1 MRIIR
6 FLRAVC
12 IFPARDAIM
21 KRLLLLG
28 GGHSHVE
35 VVRRFADAPPG
46 ACKVRLISPDR
57 YTPYSGML
65 PGLVAGHYTFGECHI
80 DLERLCRHAGVE
92 LHATAAKRIDPEN
105 RRVTCENGESY
116 AYDVLSI
123 DVGALPDA
131 HAIPGAA
138 EHAIGVK
145 PVARFL
151 AAWEAILK
159 RAGEADQA
167 LRVALIGGGAAG
179 IELAL
184 AMRHRVDGEATA
196 GHLSLELHVL
206 SNTGAVPSGHPRRVQ
221 RIVERIARDRGIRLH
236 LGTEVTSIAPGA
248 VHRKG
253 GPPLAA
259 DFIVLATGASPPPIV
274 SASDLEN
281 DERGFIAVN
290 SKLQSPSRKE
300 VFAAGDVASMVESP
314 RPKSG
319 VFAVRQ
325 GPPLAENLRRALAGD
340 PLLAY
345 RPQKT
350 ALALISTGGRHAV
363 ASWHGLAV
371 AGRWVWWWKDRIDRR
386 FMAKYRPRD
395 AGT

>member
-1 MRIIR
+1 
-6 FLRAVC
+6 
-12 IFPARDAIM
+12 M

-35 VVRRFADAPPG
+35 VVRRFACAPPG
-46 ACKVRLISPDR
+46 DCKVLLISPDR

-92 LHATAAKRIDPEN
+92 LHATAAKRIDPAN
-105 RRVTCENGESY
+105 RRVACENGESH

-123 DVGALPDA
+123 DVGALPDV

-138 EHAIGVK
+138 EHAVGVK

-151 AAWEAILK
+151 AAW
-159 RAGEADQA
+159 DA
-167 LRVALIGGGAAG
+167 LRMRASSADKPLHVAVIGGGAAG

-184 AMRHRVDGEATA
+184 AMRHRLGREAAA
-196 GHLSLELHVL
+196 GHRPLEVHVL
-206 SNTGAVPSGHPRRVQ
+206 TNTEAVPSGHPPRVQ
-221 RIVERIARDRGIRLH
+221 RIIERIVRDRGIRLH
-236 LGTEVTSIAPGA
+236 FGTEVVSIAPGV
-248 VHRKG
+248 VHRKDA
-253 GPPLAA
+253 PPLSA
-259 DFIVLATGASPPPIV
+259 DFIVLATGASAPPIV
-274 SASDLEN
+274 STSTLEN

-290 SKLQSPSRKE
+290 SALQSPSRKE
-300 VFAAGDVASMVESP
+300 VFATGDVASMMDSP

-325 GPPLAENLRRALAGD
+325 GPPLAENLRRALAGS
-340 PLLAY
+340 PLVDY
-345 RPQKT
+345 RPQKS

-363 ASWHGLAV
+363 ASWQGLAV
-371 AGRWVWWWKDRIDRR
+371 SGRWVWWWKDRIDRR
-386 FMAKYRPRD
+386 FMAKYRPVA

>member
-12 IFPARDAIM
+12 IFPARAAIM
-21 KRLLLLG
+21 NRLLLLG

-35 VVRRFADAPPG
+35 VLRRFAYAPP
-46 ACKVRLISPDR
+46 AECNALLISPDR

-80 DLERLCRHAGVE
+80 DLERLCRHARVE
-92 LHATAAKRIDPEN
+92 LHATAAKRIDPAN

-123 DVGALPDA
+123 DVGALPDV

-138 EHAIGVK
+138 THAIGVK
-145 PVARFL
+145 PVAGFL
-151 AAWEAILK
+151 AAW
-159 RAGEADQA
+159 DA
-167 LRVALIGGGAAG
+167 LRMRASSTAEPLHIAVIGGGAAG

-184 AMRHRVDGEATA
+184 AMRHRLDGEAAA
-196 GHLSLELHVL
+196 GHRRPELHVL
-206 SNTGAVPSGHPRRVQ
+206 SNTEAVPSGHPPRVQ
-221 RIVERIARDRGIRLH
+221 RIIEQIARERGIRLH
-236 LGTEVTSIAPGA
+236 LGTEVTSIAPGV
-248 VHRKG
+248 VHRKDA
-253 GPPLAA
+253 PPLAA
-259 DFIVLATGASPPPIV
+259 DFIVLATGVSPPPVV
-274 SASDLEN
+274 SASDLEK
-281 DERGFIAVN
+281 DERGFVAVN
-290 SKLQSPSRKE
+290 SRLQSPSRKE

-325 GPPLAENLRRALAGD
+325 GPPLAENLRRALASS
-340 PLLAY
+340 PLLDF
-345 RPQKT
+345 RPQKS

-363 ASWHGLAV
+363 ASWQGLAV

-386 FMAKYRPRD
+386 FMAKYRP
-395 AGT
+395 G